1 VDLREYAAMNA
12 AFQRIRHGDAPI
24 LIISDHASNHVPEDI
39 DLGIAPELLTQHV
52 ALDIGAAEVSA
63 LLAERLGC
71 TAILGGISRLVCDL
85 NREEGVLNIIP
96 HITDGHV
103 IPGNEHADHA
113 ARLARFHQPYHAE
126 VARQVAAI
134 ARPFILSVH
143 SFTPCLATH
152 PDQKRPWEIGVLYNE
167 DDRAARIAIPMLE
180 AAGLNVGD
188 QLPYSGQL
196 LNYTMNRHAEANGIP
211 YLGIEMRQDI
221 SGTPAGQR
229 RYADILAPIVEHCR
243 ARIG

>member
-1 VDLREYAAMNA
+1 MSE
-12 AFQRIRHGDAPI
+12 AFRIISGGDAPV
-24 LIISDHASNHVPEDI
+24 LIVSDHASNHVPEDI
-39 DLGIAPELLTQHV
+39 DLGIAPELLHQHI

-63 LLAERLGC
+63 LLAERLQC
-71 TAILGGISRLVCDL
+71 TAILGGVSRLVCDL
-85 NREEGVLNIIP
+85 NRDEGALNIIP

-113 ARLARFHQPYHAE
+113 ERLARFHQPYHTQ
-126 VARQVAAI
+126 VAREVAAI
-134 ARPFILSVH
+134 QHPFILSIH

-167 DDRAARIAIPMLE
+167 DNRAARIAIPMLE
-180 AAGLNVGD
+180 TAGLIVGD
-188 QLPYSGQL
+188 QLPYSGRL

-221 SGTPAGQR
+221 SGTAEGQR

-243 ARIG
+243 AQLA